1 MAYDRYH
8 FPVAI
13 IGEYKYKYKENHLY
27 FDTQEKQ
34 DGPLAKQMIHGRS

>member
-13 IGEYKYKYKENHLY
+13 IGEYKYIAASLW
-27 FDTQEKQ
+27 
-34 DGPLAKQMIHGRS
+34 